1 MTARGGPVAEPVSVA
16 VLAWRQAGGLAES
29 TAERGRVAVADVPA
43 DLIDDVACRF
53 EQAHRVLDAGMPDVG
68 LRPAAGGGREAAGQ
82 GALAEARPAGG
93 GPCPERVAPTPVEC
107 LVL

>member
-43 DLIDDVACRF
+43 DLIDGVACRF

-68 LRPAAGGGREAAGQ
+68 LRPAAGGGREAAGEW
-82 GALAEARPAGG
+82 APAEPRPAGEG
-93 GPCPERVAPTPVEC
+93 HGPGRLCP
-107 LVL
+107 